1 VTPRSSALRVGAV
14 LLAAFAFG
22 LLAAWAKGQNTDGVA
37 QVSQARSAL
46 GNLSTPWLLVAFFA
60 GMQGS
65 RLRDGAVVG
74 LAATVCALA
83 GFYLLSTLVENLGG
97 HGFIGDLRLELSGNR
112 AYFEGGVI
120 TGPIF
125 GALGAW
131 WRRRPTARTSLL
143 VGGLLVAEPLS
154 MVVLGPVR
162 HHVLSASTGL
172 PLIARIIPGWGL
184 TADSGTA
191 AWAVYATEVAL
202 GVVVVA
208 IGLANRRRLRI
219 PSGSTSP
226 TNWRA
231 ERPPGK
237 RRREG
242 RRL

>member
-1 VTPRSSALRVGAV
+1 MRLVAV
-14 LLAAFAFG
+14 LLGAFAFG
-22 LLAAWAKGQNTDGVA
+22 VLAAWAKGQNTGGVA
-37 QVSQARSAL
+37 HVSQVRSAL

-60 GMQGS
+60 GMQWT

-74 LAATVCALA
+74 LAATLFALA

-97 HGFIGDLRLELSGNR
+97 HGFLGDLRLELSGNR

-131 WRRRPTARTSLL
+131 QSQWRRRPTARTSLL
-143 VGGLLVAEPLS
+143 VGALLIAEPLV
-154 MVVLGPVR
+154 MLALGPIR

-191 AWAVYATEVAL
+191 AWAVYAAELTL
-202 GVVVVA
+202 GVAVVA
-208 IGLANRRRLRI
+208 IGLANRKRLRI
-219 PSGSTSP
+219 PGGSTNA
-226 TNWRA
+226 TN
-231 ERPPGK
+231 
-237 RRREG
+237 
-242 RRL
+242 